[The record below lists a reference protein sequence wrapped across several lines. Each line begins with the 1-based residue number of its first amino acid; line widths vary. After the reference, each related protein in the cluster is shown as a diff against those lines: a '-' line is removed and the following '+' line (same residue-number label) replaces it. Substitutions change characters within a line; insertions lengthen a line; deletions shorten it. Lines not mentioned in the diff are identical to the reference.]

1 MTAVKNKKFFIE
13 IAICFIS
20 VCYLITYFM
29 VLKNIDARN
38 YSAFYYRVTYIII
51 VPIFYFVSALM
62 IAGLIRH
69 YLFQK
74 KYDTAAKKISGIAV
88 LLILI
93 YIAMLIY
100 FFITGNY
107 PLGFTFLIKNP
118 WVFIIPGILGAI
130 GSQ

>member
-1 MTAVKNKKFFIE
+1 
-13 IAICFIS
+13 
-20 VCYLITYFM
+20 
-29 VLKNIDARN
+29 
-38 YSAFYYRVTYIII
+38 
-51 VPIFYFVSALM
+51 M

-74 KYDTAAKKISGIAV
+74 KYDTAVKKISGIAV